1 MARMT
6 AGVCV
11 LALMAAVADQDA
23 RAEERSNGWD
33 GRVFL
38 SVGGGYQPASGGFD
52 YRDTQTFFQEE
63 ASAQARFAPKGA
75 PALEVGGGVRLG
87 GRFGIGATLSAIR
100 KHQPTTLTVV
110 VPHPLFFNRSVT
122 GSAAASSS
130 HDELAL
136 HLQGIFLMPLGRR
149 LRLGLSGGPSYFW
162 LQQQLVTDADLEP
175 TLLPDL
181 SFTLAV
187 PALHTRTVSQSAWGF
202 HAGAELTVQAAK
214 HVGFSGLVR
223 YSRATASVE
232 NALAGTRTGT
242 SREGVSVRM
251 GGLSAIGGL
260 KLWF

>member
-11 LALMAAVADQDA
+11 LALMAVAAGRAA

-38 SVGGGYQPASGGFD
+38 SVGGGFQPANGGFS
-52 YRDTQTFFQEE
+52 YRDTQTVFQEE
-63 ASAQARFAPKGA
+63 ASAQARFTAKGA

-87 GRFGIGATLSAIR
+87 GHFGIGATLSAAR
-100 KHQPTTLTVV
+100 ETQPMTLTVT
-110 VPHPLFFNRSVT
+110 VPHPLFFNRPVT
-122 GSAAASSS
+122 GSAAGSSA

-136 HLQGIFLMPLGRR
+136 HLQAIFMTRLGPR
-149 LRLGLSGGPSYFW
+149 LRLGLSGGPSLFW
-162 LQQQLVTDADLEP
+162 LKQEMVADADLEP

-187 PALHTRTVSQSAWGF
+187 PALDTRTVDVSAWGF

-223 YSRATASVE
+223 YSRATARVE

-242 SREGVSVRM
+242 SGEGVSVRM